1 MKNTDQR
8 YYEPLEQ
15 MMAIRHSYMAKVI
28 RNIFDTSIFDF
39 FSKKEVLD
47 LGCGTGK
54 FLYNYFELGSKCT
67 GIDNYN
73 NFQFKNKRN
82 FSLLNFDIINFLKKN
97 KLKFDVIFIYEFLE
111 HLSNDQREILFKH
124 LSKILNSNGIIFI
137 STLNKN
143 PISKFLSINIAENIL
158 NLLPKNTHD
167 PKLFITPTELE
178 DLAKMNKLKIK
189 NVQGITYNP
198 IFKTFKLSKIDLVN
212 YFVTLTN

>member
-111 HLSNDQREILFKH
+111 HLSNDQREILFNH

-143 PISKFLSINIAENIL
+143 PISKFLSINVAENIL

-198 IFKTFKLSKIDLVN
+198 IFKTFKLSQIDLVN

>member
-82 FSLLNFDIINFLKKN
+82 FSLLNFDVINFLKKN

-143 PISKFLSINIAENIL
+143 PISKFLSINVAENIL

>member
-1 MKNTDQR
+1 
-8 YYEPLEQ
+8 
-15 MMAIRHSYMAKVI
+15 MAIRHSYMAKVI

-39 FSKKEVLD
+39 FSKKKVLD

-143 PISKFLSINIAENIL
+143 PISKFLSINVAENIL

-167 PKLFITPTELE
+167 PELFITPTELE
-178 DLAKMNKLKIK
+178 YLAKVNKLKIK

>member
-67 GIDNYN
+67 GVDNYN

-143 PISKFLSINIAENIL
+143 PISKFLSINVAENIL

-212 YFVTLTN
+212 YFATLTN

>member
-39 FSKKEVLD
+39 FSKKKVLD

-143 PISKFLSINIAENIL
+143 PISKFLSINVAENIL

-167 PKLFITPTELE
+167 PKLFIKPTELE
-178 DLAKMNKLKIK
+178 HLAKMNKLKLK

-198 IFKTFKLSKIDLVN
+198 IFKTFKLSQIDLVN

>member
-1 MKNTDQR
+1 MKITDQK

-15 MMAIRHSYMAKVI
+15 MMAIRHKYMAKVI
-28 RNIFDTSIFDF
+28 HSIFKTSIYDF
-39 FSKKEVLD
+39 FLKKKVLD
-47 LGCGTGK
+47 LGCGTGN
-54 FLYNYFELGSKCT
+54 FLNNYFELGSICT
-67 GIDNYN
+67 GVDSYN
-73 NFQFKNKRN
+73 NFQIKNKKN
-82 FSLLNFDIINFLKKN
+82 FKLLNTDIIDFLKNN
-97 KLKFDVIFIYEFLE
+97 KLKFDVIFLYEFLE
-111 HLSNDQREILFKH
+111 HLSEGQRKILFKH

-143 PISKFLSINIAENIL
+143 PISKFLSINVAENIL

-178 DLAKMNKLKIK
+178 YLAKMNKLKLK

-198 IFKTFKLSKIDLVN
+198 IFKTFKLSQIDLVN

>member
-15 MMAIRHSYMAKVI
+15 MMAIRHNYMAKVI

-143 PISKFLSINIAENIL
+143 PISKFLSINVAENIL

-178 DLAKMNKLKIK
+178 YLAKMNKLKLK

-212 YFVTLTN
+212 YFATLTN

>member
-111 HLSNDQREILFKH
+111 HLSNDQREILFNH

-143 PISKFLSINIAENIL
+143 PISKFLSINVAENIL

-167 PKLFITPTELE
+167 PKLFIKPTELE
-178 DLAKMNKLKIK
+178 HLAKMNKLKLK

-212 YFVTLTN
+212 YFATLTN

>member
-67 GIDNYN
+67 GVDNYN

-143 PISKFLSINIAENIL
+143 PISKFLSINVAENIL

-167 PKLFITPTELE
+167 PKLFITPAELE
-178 DLAKMNKLKIK
+178 YLAKMNKLKLK

-198 IFKTFKLSKIDLVN
+198 IFKTFKLSQIDLVN

>member
-67 GIDNYN
+67 GVDNYN

-82 FSLLNFDIINFLKKN
+82 FNLLNFDIINFLKKN

-143 PISKFLSINIAENIL
+143 PISKFLSINLAENIF

-178 DLAKMNKLKIK
+178 YLAKMNKLK
-189 NVQGITYNP
+189 
-198 IFKTFKLSKIDLVN
+198 
-212 YFVTLTN
+212 

>member
-1 MKNTDQR
+1 MKTTDQR

-15 MMAIRHSYMAKVI
+15 MMAIRHHYMAKVI
-28 RNIFDTSIFDF
+28 RNIFDTTIFDF
-39 FSKKEVLD
+39 FSKKKVLD

-82 FSLLNFDIINFLKKN
+82 FNLLNYDIINFLKKN
-97 KLKFDVIFIYEFLE
+97 KFKFDVIFIYEFLE
-111 HLSNDQREILFKH
+111 HLSDDHREILFQH

-143 PISKFLSINIAENIL
+143 PISKFLSINVAENIL

-167 PKLFITPTELE
+167 PKLFIKPEEL
-178 DLAKMNKLKIK
+178 DHLAKMNKLKIK
-189 NVQGITYNP
+189 NVQGIAYNP
-198 IFKTFKLSKIDLVN
+198 ILKTFKLSKIDLVN
-212 YFVTLTN
+212 YFVTITN

>member
-39 FSKKEVLD
+39 FSKKKVLD

-82 FSLLNFDIINFLKKN
+82 FSLLNFDVINFLKKN

-111 HLSNDQREILFKH
+111 HLSNDQREILFNH

-143 PISKFLSINIAENIL
+143 PISKFLSINVAENIL

-167 PKLFITPTELE
+167 PELYITPTELE
-178 DLAKMNKLKIK
+178 YLAKINKLKIN

>member
-124 LSKILNSNGIIFI
+124 LSKILNSDGIIFI

-143 PISKFLSINIAENIL
+143 PISKFLSINVAENIL

-167 PKLFITPTELE
+167 PKLFIKPKELMY
-178 DLAKMNKLKIK
+178 LAKMNKLKIK
-189 NVQGITYNP
+189 NVQGVSYNP
-198 IFKTFKLSKIDLVN
+198 ILKTFKLSKIDLVN
-212 YFVTLTN
+212 YFATLTN

>member
-15 MMAIRHSYMAKVI
+15 MMVIRHSYMAKVI

-39 FSKKEVLD
+39 FSKKKVLD

-143 PISKFLSINIAENIL
+143 PISKFLSINVAENIL

-178 DLAKMNKLKIK
+178 YFAKMNKLKLK

-198 IFKTFKLSKIDLVN
+198 IFKTFKLSQIDLVN

>member
-28 RNIFDTSIFDF
+28 RDIFDTSIFDF

-67 GIDNYN
+67 GVDNYN

-111 HLSNDQREILFKH
+111 HLSNDQREILFNH

-143 PISKFLSINIAENIL
+143 PISKFLSINVAENIL

-212 YFVTLTN
+212 YFATLTN

>member
-39 FSKKEVLD
+39 FSKKKVLD

-111 HLSNDQREILFKH
+111 HLSNDQRKILFKH
-124 LSKILNSNGIIFI
+124 LSKILKSNGIIFI

-143 PISKFLSINIAENIL
+143 PISKFLSINVAENIL

-167 PKLFITPTELE
+167 PSLFITPRELE
-178 DLAKMNKLKIK
+178 YLAKMNKLKLK
-189 NVQGITYNP
+189 NVQ
-198 IFKTFKLSKIDLVN
+198 D
-212 YFVTLTN
+212 